1 MNLFTVFG
9 VAVALGTDAF
19 SLAVGLGMIGI
30 RWRRALA
37 FALVVCLFHIF
48 MPLTGLLLGQY
59 LGYLL
64 GRLAGVLGAVVLLGL
79 GGQLLW
85 HGVRSRVTSG
95 PTLRTVASREP
106 VLPANPLGTLG
117 LAGSVSLDALTVG
130 FGLGALRVD
139 LWATV
144 LIMGLIAGSMTWTGF
159 LCGRHLGRWAG
170 ERARLL
176 GGVLLLFIAVRLF
189 MEVW

>member
-1 MNLFTVFG
+1 MDILAVFG

-19 SLAVGLGMIGI
+19 SLAVGMGIIGV
-30 RWRRALA
+30 RWRRALS

-64 GRLAGVLGAVVLLGL
+64 GHVAGVLGAVVLLAI

-85 HGVRSRVTSG
+85 QGLRSQVAIVPLRPATESHNPSLPSG
-95 PTLRTVASREP
+95 PI
-106 VLPANPLGTLG
+106 GTLG

-130 FGLGALRVD
+130 FGLGALQVD

-144 LIMGLIAGSMTWTGF
+144 LIMGIIAGSMTWTGF
-159 LCGRHLGRWAG
+159 VFGQRLGYWAG
-170 ERARLL
+170 EKARLL
-176 GGVLLLFIAVRLF
+176 GGIILVLIAVRLLSGA
-189 MEVW
+189 W